1 MVKVDVIDRHGVAVR
16 ELELADGLFAVEWSD
31 GCVYDTVRAQL
42 ARRRA
47 GTASTK
53 ERDEVQGSG
62 RKLWKQKKTG
72 RARVGSIRS
81 PLWRGGG
88 TVFGPK
94 PRDYSFHVPK
104 KVRGRALASVLSD
117 KVANNALKVVDELSV
132 AEPRTREAVA
142 LLAGLGVTGKTLL
155 VTATDDSALQLA
167 IRNLP
172 AVDLIHVSQISTHAI
187 LWADTV
193 VVTEAALVA
202 LQEARLS

>member
-1 MVKVDVIDRHGVAVR
+1 MAKADVIDRHGATVR
-16 ELELADGLFAVEWSD
+16 ELELADALFAVEWSD

-42 ARRRA
+42 AGRRA
-47 GTASTK
+47 GTASAK
-53 ERDEVQGSG
+53 ERDEVRGSG

-88 TVFGPK
+88 VVFGPK
-94 PRDYSFHVPK
+94 PRDYGFHVPK

-117 KVANNALKVVDELSV
+117 KVANGGLKVVDELTV

-142 LLAGLGVTGKTLL
+142 LLADLKVTGKTLL
-155 VTATDDSALQLA
+155 VTVEEDGALELAT
-167 IRNLP
+167 RNLRD
-172 AVDLIHVSQISTHAI
+172 VSLIHVSQINTHAV

-193 VVTEAALVA
+193 VATEAALVA

>member
-1 MVKVDVIDRHGVAVR
+1 MANADVIDRHGATVR

-42 ARRRA
+42 AGRRA

-53 ERDEVQGSG
+53 ERDEVRGSG

-88 TVFGPK
+88 VVFGPK

-104 KVRGRALASVLSD
+104 KVRGRALASVLTD
-117 KVANNALKVVDELSV
+117 KVANGALKVVDDLTL

-142 LLAGLGVTGKTLL
+142 LLSDLGVTGKTLM
-155 VTATDDSALQLA
+155 VTAEDNGVLELA
-167 IRNLP
+167 TRNLRD
-172 AVDLIHVSQISTHAI
+172 VMLIHVSQINTHAV

-193 VVTEAALVA
+193 VATEAAVVA

>member
-1 MVKVDVIDRHGVAVR
+1 MAKADVIDRHGTTVR
-16 ELELADGLFAVEWSD
+16 ELELADALFAVEWSD

-42 ARRRA
+42 AGRRA

-53 ERDEVQGSG
+53 ERDEVRGSG

-88 TVFGPK
+88 VVFGPK

-117 KVANNALKVVDELSV
+117 KVANGDLKVVDELV
-132 AEPRTREAVA
+132 LAEPRTRAAVA
-142 LLAGLGVTGKTLL
+142 LLSALGVTGKTLMVISDNNDAL
-155 VTATDDSALQLA
+155 ELAT
-167 IRNLP
+167 RNLRD
-172 AVDLIHVSQISTHAI
+172 VMLIHVSQINTHAL

-193 VVTEAALVA
+193 VATEAAVVA

>member
-1 MVKVDVIDRHGVAVR
+1 MAKVDVIDRHGAAVR

-94 PRDYSFHVPK
+94 PRDYGFHVPK

-117 KVANNALKVVDELSV
+117 KVTNGALKVVDDLSV
-132 AEPRTREAVA
+132 VAPRTREAVA
-142 LLAGLGVTGKTLL
+142 LLVGIGAVGKTLL
-155 VTATDDSALQLA
+155 MTATDDRDLQLA

-172 AVDLIHVSQISTHAI
+172 QVDLIHVSQINTHAV
-187 LWADTV
+187 LWADTLV
-193 VVTEAALVA
+193 ATEAALVA

>member
-1 MVKVDVIDRHGVAVR
+1 MAKAEVIDRHGATVR
-16 ELELADGLFAVEWSD
+16 ELELADALFAVEWSD

-42 ARRRA
+42 AGRRA

-88 TVFGPK
+88 VVFGPK
-94 PRDYSFHVPK
+94 PRDYGFHVPK
-104 KVRGRALASVLSD
+104 KVRARALASVLSD
-117 KVANNALKVVDELSV
+117 KVANGGLKVVDELKV
-132 AEPRTREAVA
+132 GEPRTREAVA
-142 LLAGLGVTGKTLL
+142 LLAGLGVAGKTLL
-155 VTATDDSALQLA
+155 VTAEDDDSLALA
-167 IRNLP
+167 IRNLRQ
-172 AVDLIHVSQISTHAI
+172 VSLIHVSQINTHAV

-193 VVTEAALVA
+193 VTTEAALIA

>member
-1 MVKVDVIDRHGVAVR
+1 MAKVDVIDRHGAAVR
-16 ELELADGLFAVEWSD
+16 ELELADALFAVEWSE

-42 ARRRA
+42 AGRRA
-47 GTASTK
+47 GTACTK
-53 ERDEVQGSG
+53 GRAEVSGSG

-104 KVRGRALASVLSD
+104 KIRARALASALSD
-117 KVANNALKVVDELSV
+117 KVASGALKVVDELTVS
-132 AEPRTREAVA
+132 APKTREAVA
-142 LLAGLGVTGKTLL
+142 LLSGVGAAGKTLL
-155 VTATDDSALQLA
+155 VTAQDDDALALA
-167 IRNLP
+167 TRNLP
-172 AVDLIHVSQISTHAI
+172 QVELIHVSQVNTHAL

-193 VVTEAALVA
+193 VASEAALVA

>member
-1 MVKVDVIDRHGVAVR
+1 MAKADVIDRHGATVR
-16 ELELADGLFAVEWSD
+16 ELELADALFAVEWSD

-42 ARRRA
+42 AGRRA

-53 ERDEVQGSG
+53 ERDEVRGSG

-88 TVFGPK
+88 VVFGPK
-94 PRDYSFHVPK
+94 PRDYGFHVPK
-104 KVRGRALASVLSD
+104 KVRSRALASVLSD
-117 KVANNALKVVDELSV
+117 KVANGGLKVVDELTIS
-132 AEPRTREAVA
+132 EPRTREAVA
-142 LLAGLGVTGKTLL
+142 LLSDLGVAGKTLMVIAENDDAL
-155 VTATDDSALQLA
+155 ALAT
-167 IRNLP
+167 RNLRE
-172 AVDLIHVSQISTHAI
+172 VSLIHVSQINTHAV

-193 VVTEAALVA
+193 VATEAALVA